1 MNLDDLNKRILKEV
15 EKPLKL
21 KVKGNSNHVEKS
33 LKIEKVG
40 GIAKGKRLVKN
51 RQKIEATE
59 NQIVFKID
67 RRDKQRE
74 NRRKKRQRYAY

>member
-1 MNLDDLNKRILKEV
+1 MNKVFLEQLDKELQ
-15 EKPLKL
+15 KPS
-21 KVKGNSNHVEKS
+21 KVSINTKSNHIDKS
-33 LKIEKVG
+33 LKIDKIG
-40 GIAKGKRLVKN
+40 GVSKGKRLVKN

-74 NRRKKRQRYAY
+74 SRRQKRKRYAY